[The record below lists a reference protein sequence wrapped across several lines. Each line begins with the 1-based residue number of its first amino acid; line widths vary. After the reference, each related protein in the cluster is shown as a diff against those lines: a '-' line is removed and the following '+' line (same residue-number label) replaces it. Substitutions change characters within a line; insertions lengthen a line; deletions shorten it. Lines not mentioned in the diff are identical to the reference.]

1 MTYLR
6 KSKAFLLCGLLL
18 AAGACSKTQPVDHAN
33 GNNAPSATTTTS
45 TAAGGANPRAELTAA
60 LNAQMSAQ
68 SYRAQMQSST
78 SNGMTSTTVI
88 EYVAPDRYH
97 MTQDA
102 QMSNGTA
109 LKQETLI
116 IGKDTWMRQ
125 QGGAWQKFPVDV
137 GQIVAQFRDPKML
150 AELAKSTDIK
160 FVGPDTVGG
169 APALV
174 YEYTLTGEL
183 AKNIKGTARTWIG
196 ASDNLPRKTESE
208 GEMEFMGKPLKT
220 KTTITYSD
228 YNASIQIEPPK

>member
-1 MTYLR
+1 MSYLR
-6 KSKAFLLCGLLL
+6 NSKACLLCGLLL
-18 AAGACSKTQPVDHAN
+18 AAVACSKTQPENNAN
-33 GNNAPSATTTTS
+33 GGGASSTTTTTS
-45 TAAGGANPRAELTAA
+45 TAVGGANPRAELTAA
-60 LNAQMSAQ
+60 VRAQLGAQ

-102 QMSNGTA
+102 QLPGGNTF
-109 LKQETLI
+109 KQETLI
-116 IGKDTWMRQ
+116 VGKDTWMRR

-150 AELAKSTDIK
+150 DELAKSSDIK
-160 FVGPDTVGG
+160 FVGPDTVDG

-183 AKNIKGTARTWIG
+183 AKNFKGTARTWIG
-196 ASDNLPRKTESE
+196 ATDNLPRKTESE